1 MPPDNSYIAGQFSLL
16 AKVMDIHGE
25 NSFKSKSYSIAAY
38 NIENLPVQLSEVSR
52 DRIFAFKGIGENIG
66 KKIIEILEKEE
77 LPQLTD
83 LLQRTPPGVLD
94 MLKIKGLGPKKIS
107 TIWKEMEIE
116 SLGELLYACNENR
129 LMLIKGFGDKT
140 QKNVQ
145 EAIEFFQKNQGIHLY
160 AQVEQYARAI
170 DARIKQAFTHNRF
183 ELSGD
188 FRRQLE
194 VINKLEWVTTASM
207 ESIMGFFETLL
218 FRVEFENEDD
228 LTLKGPEG
236 VSLQF
241 HITDDNSFVAKLFET
256 SASAEFLQYCRQL
269 PGWFEVHNCF
279 SEEQIFGALKLPYI
293 PPPLREYTSV
303 FQKPVPPTLIEHSD
317 IKGLVHCH
325 SDWSDGSH
333 SIEELAEACLALNL
347 QYLVMS
353 DHSKSAFYANGLRED
368 RIREQHRYIDEL
380 NEKCSPFRIFKSIE
394 CDILSDGSLDYS
406 NDVLASFDLVIA
418 SIHSNLKMSEPKA
431 TKRLLKAIE
440 NPYTTIL
447 GHMTGRLLLSRNGYP
462 VDYESII
469 QACADNNVVIELN
482 ANPRRLDM
490 DWRWISHAAEK
501 GVLISIDP
509 DAHYIHGFDDLRYG
523 VLSAQKGGLTKTGN
537 LSSFTLREFEE
548 FLLQRK
554 KLKGI

>member
-38 NIENLPVQLSEVSR
+38 TIENLPVQLSEVSR

-66 KKIIEILEKEE
+66 KKIIDILNTEE
-77 LPQLTD
+77 LPQLTE
-83 LLQRTPPGVLD
+83 LLQRTPPGVLE

-160 AQVEQYARAI
+160 AQVEQYALAI
-170 DARIKQAFTHNRF
+170 DRRLKQAFDDKRF
-183 ELSGD
+183 ELSGE

-194 VINKLEWVTTASM
+194 VINKLEWVTTT
-207 ESIMGFFETLL
+207 SIELLTGFFETLL
-218 FRVEFENEDD
+218 YQVESENEDD
-228 LTLKGPEG
+228 ITFHGPEG

-241 HITDDNSFVAKLFET
+241 HIADDKSFVTKLVET
-256 SASAEFLQYCRQL
+256 SASAEFIQYCRQL
-269 PGWFEVHNCF
+269 PGWKAIHNSS
-279 SEEQIFGALKLPYI
+279 SEEQLFSGLKLPYI
-293 PPPLREYTSV
+293 PPPLRENISV
-303 FQKPVPPTLIEHSD
+303 FQKPMPALIEHTD

-325 SDWSDGSH
+325 SNWSDGSH
-333 SIEELAEACLALNL
+333 SIEELVEACLVLKL
-347 QYLVMS
+347 EYLVMS
-353 DHSKSAFYANGLRED
+353 DHSKSAFYANGLKED
-368 RIREQHRYIDEL
+368 RIREQHKHIDEL
-380 NEKCSPFRIFKSIE
+380 NKKYSPFRIFKSIE
-394 CDILSDGSLDYS
+394 CDILSDGSLDYTP
-406 NDVLASFDLVIA
+406 DVLSSFDLVIA

-431 TKRLLKAIE
+431 TMRLIKAIE

-462 VDYESII
+462 VNYESVI
-469 QACADNNVVIELN
+469 QACADNHVVIELN

-490 DWRWISHAAEK
+490 DWRWISHALDK
-501 GVLISIDP
+501 GIMISIDP

-523 VLSAQKGGLTKTGN
+523 VLSAQKAGLTKTGN
-537 LSSFTLREFEE
+537 LSSLTLQQFEAY
-548 FLLQRK
+548 LDQRK